1 MGNSKNTKV
10 FMLLAMV
17 GMMLLTV
24 QVQDLSGIP
33 DVVKMKQE
41 QTDQTVAPSPK
52 DARVPQESLE
62 FASMGMNLKNITAAA
77 LGEEQ
82 KRPTFYLHIGPPK
95 TSTTTIQAHLTA
107 WRHDLEKDD
116 VIYLGRYFDRGGRFF
131 TDPRTSQVV
140 RAVTNMG
147 CYFQGYEAAAW
158 LAAPNASHGDSTG
171 MYPECFVE
179 MLKDMG
185 DFFQKHPTSH
195 VILSDEVLMAKS
207 KLLDR
212 LSIFGDF
219 LQHTLFQNYTL
230 HIVSSYRRLEDWY
243 PSARKQINLR
253 SQKRN
258 KWQGYVWPLF
268 PNVLGLARHHTHRIM
283 PTPWEIIWALQHYN
297 QNGKHLHF
305 HVYNIHDDSESI
317 MATWFCDIL
326 NATHTCRKARQQ
338 NDSDL
343 KLNSDHQ
350 RNIDLMYDEVVSWA
364 THKNVL
370 DKNKVRRKQAIQ
382 QAMAHDLL
390 NNRTFRDL
398 PLACPS
404 KEQYEEY
411 FNISRYVEG
420 RAIPEFAAVSQSLH
434 HEQFDKSV
442 YSNKYCSVNTTAIL
456 QDPYWQRFFE
466 TNI

>member
-171 MYPECFVE
+171 M
-179 MLKDMG
+179 
-185 DFFQKHPTSH
+185 
-195 VILSDEVLMAKS
+195 
-207 KLLDR
+207 
-212 LSIFGDF
+212 
-219 LQHTLFQNYTL
+219 
-230 HIVSSYRRLEDWY
+230 
-243 PSARKQINLR
+243 LR
-253 SQKRN
+253 
-258 KWQGYVWPLF
+258 
-268 PNVLGLARHHTHRIM
+268 
-283 PTPWEIIWALQHYN
+283 
-297 QNGKHLHF
+297 
-305 HVYNIHDDSESI
+305 
-317 MATWFCDIL
+317 
-326 NATHTCRKARQQ
+326 
-338 NDSDL
+338 
-343 KLNSDHQ
+343 
-350 RNIDLMYDEVVSWA
+350 
-364 THKNVL
+364 
-370 DKNKVRRKQAIQ
+370 
-382 QAMAHDLL
+382 
-390 NNRTFRDL
+390 
-398 PLACPS
+398 
-404 KEQYEEY
+404 
-411 FNISRYVEG
+411 
-420 RAIPEFAAVSQSLH
+420 
-434 HEQFDKSV
+434 
-442 YSNKYCSVNTTAIL
+442 
-456 QDPYWQRFFE
+456 
-466 TNI
+466 